1 MTRLLTSAV
10 LIIGL
15 TGTFAACGQE
25 TVDKG
30 DLQTQVRE
38 ALTKEVGQQAP
49 EAECPEGLEAKVGAT
64 TRCFMDFPENKRLN
78 ITVKVKSVDGDTTRF
93 DIAADE
99 KLVEGPK

>member
-1 MTRLLTSAV
+1 MTRPLTSFV
-10 LIIGL
+10 VIMGL
-15 TGTFAACGQE
+15 TGAFAGCGQE
-25 TVDKG
+25 TVDRD

-49 EAECPEGLEAKVGAT
+49 DAECPDDLEAEVGAT

-78 ITVKVKSVDGDTTRF
+78 IAVKVKSVEGDTTRF

-99 KLVEGPK
+99 KLVEGPE